1 MQRDA
6 APAVDSPVSS
16 AGPPRGRG
24 NVGGE
29 GRVAGIPYNWQEM
42 IGGRLHTHT
51 HTLLKVRTH
60 VPKRKVEAHIR
71 TVVDVEGICTHTPD
85 E

>member
-1 MQRDA
+1 ML
-6 APAVDSPVSS
+6 
-16 AGPPRGRG
+16 
-24 NVGGE
+24 E
-29 GRVAGIPYNWQEM
+29 GKAEWLEPLFNWQEM

-71 TVVDVEGICTHTPD
+71 TVADVEDICTHTHTR
-85 E
+85 